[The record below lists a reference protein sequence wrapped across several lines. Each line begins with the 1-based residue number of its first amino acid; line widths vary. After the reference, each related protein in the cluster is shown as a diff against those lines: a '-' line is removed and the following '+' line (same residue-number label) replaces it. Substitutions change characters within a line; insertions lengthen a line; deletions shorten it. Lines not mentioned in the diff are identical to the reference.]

1 MKQLIEEQKKL
12 PKLICDLVWSV
23 TDGGTK
29 IKESQLLSYQ
39 DEPVREYEDILN
51 WHKQSLKQFIDGL
64 ITWQEEEVRHP
75 LETIARLKELKE
87 ELING
92 MTKNNSKEP
101 TWQDIEK
108 TFRQSEAARN
118 LYADEFYEILQF
130 FKPYF
135 QELEEKAWMYDN
147 LSK

>member
-51 WHKQSLKQFIDGL
+51 WHKQSLKQFIDEL
-64 ITWQEEEVRHP
+64 
-75 LETIARLKELKE
+75 IAREESIITGIGLLDDSNLSWTWDVAKKNTITHLKKLKE
-87 ELING
+87 ELN
-92 MTKNNSKEP
+92 
-101 TWQDIEK
+101 
-108 TFRQSEAARN
+108 
-118 LYADEFYEILQF
+118 
-130 FKPYF
+130 
-135 QELEEKAWMYDN
+135 
-147 LSK
+147 

>member
-51 WHKQSLKQFIDGL
+51 WHKQSLKQFIDEL
-64 ITWQEEEVRHP
+64 IAREEGRLSKQKRDNGHDCYDHNCEYCENAIKDNVIE
-75 LETIARLKELKE
+75 ETIAHLKKLKE
-87 ELING
+87 ELN
-92 MTKNNSKEP
+92 
-101 TWQDIEK
+101 
-108 TFRQSEAARN
+108 
-118 LYADEFYEILQF
+118 
-130 FKPYF
+130 
-135 QELEEKAWMYDN
+135 
-147 LSK
+147 